1 MAEADIIDIARF
13 SLKYMTLSE
22 IDEEIEE
29 TGKSTDNRETP
40 RLNIE
45 DNSQTLR
52 PFIEESKDDV

>member
-1 MAEADIIDIARF
+1 MKTYLDEADIIDIARF
-13 SLKYMTLSE
+13 SLKYMTLRE

-45 DNSQTLR
+45 DNS
-52 PFIEESKDDV
+52 